1 MRRRRLL
8 IQNII
13 TEAREKE
20 IQASTNQNISRQM
33 LNDAK
38 TNAQKIVLNA
48 RQEAEEKKMYI
59 LQDARQEIDNLNQ
72 HAQISIAREREAS
85 KEDIR
90 RSIAD
95 AAITTA
101 AAILK
106 KEINPKTHAE
116 LIDDCIE
123 EIE

>member
-1 MRRRRLL
+1 MTILISMPKSRSRASEKPAKKILDVRLL
-8 IQNII
+8 
-13 TEAREKE
+13 T
-20 IQASTNQNISRQM
+20 
-33 LNDAK
+33 
-38 TNAQKIVLNA
+38 
-48 RQEAEEKKMYI
+48 
-59 LQDARQEIDNLNQ
+59 
-72 HAQISIAREREAS
+72 
-85 KEDIR
+85 
-90 RSIAD
+90 

>member
-1 MRRRRLL
+1 MLILLTRWVYNPFRKAMRRRRLL

-59 LQDARQEIDNLNQ
+59 LQDARQGN
-72 HAQISIAREREAS
+72 
-85 KEDIR
+85 
-90 RSIAD
+90 
-95 AAITTA
+95 
-101 AAILK
+101 
-106 KEINPKTHAE
+106 
-116 LIDDCIE
+116 
-123 EIE
+123 